1 MPCALPIRQNR
12 KNKEER
18 KMATTKQ
25 QQYQVSLTMWKF
37 FPFLEQK
44 IVLKGCWMKSWAN
57 TSKMNEIENHWKG
70 LKICYKRLLIIIF

>member
-44 IVLKGCWMKSWAN
+44 IVSKGC
-57 TSKMNEIENHWKG
+57 
-70 LKICYKRLLIIIF
+70 